1 MSGRIRPTSCAAP
14 ALLVVVLAASACSGG
29 GAAAQVPLGEKV
41 SFGGLSY
48 QAPAAWV
55 SEQPSSNMRLA
66 QYKVPGPDGAEA
78 GECALFHFPGTGGSV
93 QANLDRWYGQ
103 FQQPDGG
110 SSAQKATVQKFQ
122 VGTLPVTLV
131 EVSGTYVASMGS
143 MDPGGPK
150 PGYRLVAGV
159 VETVQ
164 GPWFLKCTGPEA
176 TMISAAPAV
185 KALLKT
191 AQP

>member
-1 MSGRIRPTSCAAP
+1 MAA
-14 ALLVVVLAASACSGG
+14 ACSGG
-29 GAAAQVPLGEKV
+29 GAAANVPLGEKV

-66 QYKVPGPDGAEA
+66 QYKVPGAGAAEA
-78 GECALFHFPGTGGSV
+78 GECALFHFPGTGGPV

-110 SSAQKATVQKFQ
+110 STAQKAKVEKFQ

-131 EVSGTYVASMGS
+131 EVSGTYVASMGP
-143 MDPGGPK
+143 MDSGGPK

-159 VETVQ
+159 METGQ

-185 KALLKT
+185 RALLKT